1 VAALPSLESLIRRN
15 SEDWDPAVERLIF
28 GTDDARDIAGMIE
41 GLITER
47 CGPIA
52 DAVFYRPGVGV
63 VAGVRLVEGSE
74 VVVKVHRDN
83 VSAERLAAVH
93 KVQALVAQAGLP
105 APRPLVGP
113 TKLAA
118 GTAIVE
124 ELLRGTGANGRDPVV
139 RRALADG
146 LHDLV
151 TTTVPLVGRVDVGP
165 PNLVRSPDASLWF
178 EPHDVRFDFEATSAG
193 AEWIDSLARLARRR
207 LEQPD
212 PNVVIGHFDWRIEN
226 LSFNGAQIVGIFDWD
241 SVASAPETFVVG
253 AAAASFT
260 ADWSTRIE
268 PDPLPSVSEM
278 RSFVEDYERAR
289 GNPFD
294 RAQREALDAANLAAC
309 AYGARCQHSDVTRH
323 PELIRAP
330 IPPYIRLLRD
340 RGEQALID

>member
-1 VAALPSLESLIRRN
+1 MPLLESLVKRN
-15 SEDWDPAVERLIF
+15 SEDWDPALERMIF
-28 GTDDARDIAGMIE
+28 GTDDAHDIAGMIE

-63 VAGVRLVEGSE
+63 VAGVRLVEGPE
-74 VVVKVHRDN
+74 VVVKVHRNN

-93 KVQALVAQAGLP
+93 QVQALVAESGLP

-113 TKLAA
+113 TRLAG

-124 ELLRGTGANGRDPVV
+124 QLLRGTGANGRDPVV

-146 LHDLV
+146 LHDFV
-151 TTTVPLVGRVDVGP
+151 TATVPLVGRVDVGS
-165 PNLVRSPDASLWF
+165 PNLARPPEASLWF
-178 EPHDVRFDFEATSAG
+178 EPHDLRFDFEGTSAG

-207 LEQPD
+207 LERPD

-226 LSFNGAQIVGIFDWD
+226 LSFDGAEIVGIYDWD
-241 SVASAPETFVVG
+241 SVSSAPETFVVG
-253 AAAASFT
+253 VAAASFT
-260 ADWSTRIE
+260 ADWSARTE
-268 PDPLPSVSEM
+268 PDPLPSVPEM
-278 RSFVEDYERAR
+278 RSFVQDYERAR

-294 RAQREALDAANLAAC
+294 RAQREALDAANLVAC

-323 PELIRAP
+323 PELIRGP
-330 IPPYIRLLRD
+330 IPPYIRLLRE

>member
-1 VAALPSLESLIRRN
+1 VAALPSLESLISRN
-15 SEDWDPAVERLIF
+15 NEDWDPAVERVIF
-28 GTDDARDIAGMIE
+28 GTDDARGIAGMIE
-41 GLITER
+41 DLITKM

-83 VSAERLAAVH
+83 VPAERLAAVH
-93 KVQALVAQAGLP
+93 KVQALVAESGLP

-113 TKLAA
+113 TRLAG
-118 GTAIVE
+118 GTAIIE
-124 ELLRGTGANGRDPVV
+124 ELLRGTGANGRDPAV
-139 RRALADG
+139 RRTLADG
-146 LHDLV
+146 LHDFV
-151 TTTVPLVGRVDVGP
+151 STAVPLVGRVDVGS
-165 PNLVRSPDASLWF
+165 PNLVRSPEAPLWF
-178 EPHDVRFDFEATSAG
+178 EPHDLRFDFEATSAG

-207 LEQPD
+207 LEQRD

-226 LSFNGAQIVGIFDWD
+226 LSFNGAEIVGIYDWD

-253 AAAASFT
+253 VAAASFT
-260 ADWSTRIE
+260 ADWSTRTE

-278 RSFVEDYERAR
+278 RSFVTDYERVR

-330 IPPYIRLLRD
+330 IPPYIRLLRE

>member
-1 VAALPSLESLIRRN
+1 VPSLESLIRRN
-15 SEDWDPAVERLIF
+15 SEDWDPAVERAIF
-28 GTDDARDIAGMIE
+28 GTDESHDIAGMIE
-41 GLITER
+41 GLITEK

-93 KVQALVAQAGLP
+93 KVQALVAECGLP

-113 TKLAA
+113 TRLAG

-124 ELLRGTGANGRDPVV
+124 DLLRGTGANGRDPLV
-139 RRALADG
+139 RRSLAHS
-146 LHDLV
+146 LHDFV
-151 TTTVPLVGRVDVGP
+151 MTTAPLAGRVEVGS
-165 PNLVRSPDASLWF
+165 PNLMRPPEASLWF
-178 EPHDVRFDFEATSAG
+178 EPHDLRFDFEGTSPG

-207 LEQPD
+207 LERPD

-226 LSFNGAQIVGIFDWD
+226 LSFNGAEIVGIFDWD

-253 AAAASFT
+253 VAAASFT
-260 ADWSTRIE
+260 ADWTTRTE
-268 PDPLPSVSEM
+268 PDPLPRVSEM

-289 GNPFD
+289 SDPFD
-294 RAQREALDAANLAAC
+294 RAQREAVDAANLVAC

-323 PELIRAP
+323 PELISAP
-330 IPPYIRLLRD
+330 IPPYIRLLRE